1 MRKTNPPFKPIAVL
15 LKIADGSV
23 LRGKVNVGNRQ
34 RLSDFFTQDDPDS
47 IIPPFLILFEA
58 SQIDGNAERTEEED
72 YFINRRPIIGR
83 KPEDEPF

>member
-1 MRKTNPPFKPIAVL
+1 MRKTNPSFKPIAVL

-23 LRGKVNVGNRQ
+23 LRGKVNVGNRE
-34 RLSDFFTQDDPDS
+34 RLSDFFTQDDPDN

-58 SQIDGNAERTEEED
+58 SQIDGNEERSEEEV
-72 YFINRRPIIGR
+72 YFINRRHIIWI